1 MITLYH
7 APRSRSSG
15 IIWLLEELGVAYRI
29 ELVPIIY
36 GNGEG
41 TPAPESY
48 RAVHPHKKVPAID
61 DDGKIVFE
69 CSAIAQYLCDAYP
82 DAGLAP
88 PIGDPKRAMYDTL
101 LAYWAG
107 VMNPIATARF
117 RGWDKDG
124 PTGFGTFE
132 DMETFM
138 NKEIAAASPFILGE
152 RFTSADVLFGGAV
165 DFFTNAGLMPKRDIY
180 EAYAS
185 RLNARPARQRALERD
200 MG

>member
-7 APRSRSSG
+7 APRSRSSSMV
-15 IIWLLEELGVAYRI
+15 WLLEELGVPYRI

-48 RAVHPHKKVPAID
+48 RAIHPHKKVPAID
-61 DDGKIVFE
+61 DAGKIAFE
-69 CSAIAQYLCDAYP
+69 CAGIAQYLCDAYP

-88 PIGDPKRAMYDTL
+88 RIGAPERAAYDTL

-107 VMNPIATARF
+107 VINPIATARF

-132 DMETFM
+132 DMEAFLSA
-138 NKEIAAASPFILGE
+138 KVAAASPFILGAH
-152 RFTSADVLFGGAV
+152 FTAADVLYGGAV
-165 DFFTNAGLMPKRDIY
+165 EFFTGAGLLPKRDAY

-185 RLNARPARQRALERD
+185 RLNARPARQRALEKD
-200 MG
+200 NG